1 MQSNGNTVTLTTMRP
16 VTRTYPRI
24 LTETTDVQLADD
36 AIAAFYE
43 TAKDAPGALYYR
55 KDALAVVVGAMQEG
69 GAVVVR
75 YEHDNEVTA
84 RVIFPNAVMLTKDNH
99 ITVRGFC
106 TYRQAVRSFRCDK
119 MANVHLL
126 VMPGETTLPAPVPD
140 PDVVKAD
147 AESAA
152 WHEYEREMARTPVPA
167 YVAPVDANG
176 EPLY

>member
-1 MQSNGNTVTLTTMRP
+1 MQVQDNTVTLTTMRP
-16 VTRTYPRI
+16 VTRTYPRT

-43 TAKDAPGALYYR
+43 TAKDAPSALYYS
-55 KDALAVVVGAMQEG
+55 KDALAVIVGAMAEG
-69 GAVVVR
+69 GAFCTR

-84 RVIFPNAVMLTKDNH
+84 RVIFPNAVMLTKDSH
-99 ITVRGFC
+99 ICVRGFC

-126 VMPGETTLPAPVPD
+126 VMPGESTPPAPTPD
-140 PDVVKAD
+140 AD
-147 AESAA
+147 MIRADREAT
-152 WHEYEREMARTPVPA
+152 EYHRWQDETARTPVMHPPA
-167 YVAPVDANG
+167 PFDATG